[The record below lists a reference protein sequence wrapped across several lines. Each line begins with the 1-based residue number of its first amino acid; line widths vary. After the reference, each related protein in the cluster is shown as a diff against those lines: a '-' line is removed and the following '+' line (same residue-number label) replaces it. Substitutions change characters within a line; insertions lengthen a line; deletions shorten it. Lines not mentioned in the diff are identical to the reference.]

1 MYIKKSR
8 LALGTVAVVLI
19 TAILT
24 VGLINPFGF
33 DNIGDFLKIGVM
45 ARLIDNM
52 YYEDVDQKEA
62 ADMAIA
68 GIAASMGDPYTR
80 YLWGDTAKEY
90 REDVEGNY
98 CGVGLYIENDTAEN
112 LISVVSA
119 IAGGPA
125 EAAGISTGD
134 KIVSIDG
141 TMYTGEQLSE
151 ASSYMKGEEGTEVT
165 LTIRSAGD
173 LSSKDVKLVRKR
185 IEIES
190 VTGEML
196 DNNIGYINISQ
207 FTENVAKKVEQ
218 KCREFKKI
226 NGLIID
232 LRNNPGGILDEGV
245 DTAGLFL
252 DNGEVVTY
260 IMDKKGR
267 REDYKVD
274 KGETGRTFEVPIVI
288 LINEGSA
295 SASEV
300 FTGAL
305 MSYDKAVVIGE
316 KSYGKG
322 IVQSVLDTGDD
333 SLLSVTVARYYTPD
347 GICIHGTGIE
357 PDVKV
362 EMSPEKSARLT
373 NLSKEDDE
381 QLQAAISYFA
391 Q

>member
-8 LALGTVAVVLI
+8 LAVGTVAVVLI

-33 DNIGDFLKIGVM
+33 DNIGDFLKISVM
-45 ARLIDNM
+45 ARVIDNM
-52 YYEDVDQKEA
+52 YYEDVDQEEA

-98 CGVGLYIENDTAEN
+98 CGVGLYIENDVAEN

-125 EAAGISTGD
+125 EEAGISTGD
-134 KIVSIDG
+134 KIISIDG
-141 TMYTGEQLSE
+141 TAYTGEQLSE

-165 LTIRSAGD
+165 LTIRSAVD
-173 LSSKDVKLVRKR
+173 SSSKDVKLVRKR

-218 KCREFKKI
+218 KCREFKKM

-252 DNGEVVTY
+252 NNGDVVTY
-260 IMDKKGR
+260 ITDKKGR

-305 MSYDKAVVIGE
+305 MSYDKAVVMGE

-322 IVQSVLDTGDD
+322 IVQSVLDTGSD

-373 NLSKEDDE
+373 ALPKEDDE

>member
-33 DNIGDFLKIGVM
+33 DNIGDFLKISVM
-45 ARLIDNM
+45 ARVIDNM

-98 CGVGLYIENDTAEN
+98 CGVGLYIENDVAEN

-125 EAAGISTGD
+125 EEAGISTGD
-134 KIVSIDG
+134 KIISIDG
-141 TMYTGEQLSE
+141 TAYTGEQLSE

-165 LTIRSAGD
+165 LTIRSAVD
-173 LSSKDVKLVRKR
+173 SSSKDVKLVRKR

-218 KCREFKKI
+218 KCREFKKM

-252 DNGEVVTY
+252 NNGEVVTY
-260 IMDKKGR
+260 ITDKKGR

-305 MSYDKAVVIGE
+305 MSYDKAVVMGE

-322 IVQSVLDTGDD
+322 IVQSVLDTGSD

-373 NLSKEDDE
+373 TIPKEDDE
-381 QLQAAISYFA
+381 QLQAAIAYFA